1 MKAGASQ
8 MSERESS
15 GSLHIADLTVS
26 YGPRRVVTAAN
37 LEVAPGSMTALI
49 GPNGAGKS
57 TLLRAALELIPRES
71 GTVTVNGRPLGRMR
85 KEVAYVP
92 QRSEVDWN
100 FPITVEQTAKLG
112 TYPKLG
118 LFAFPRATAT
128 ATTVA
133 ALEQVDLLD
142 LKDRPISQL
151 SGGQQ
156 QRMFLA
162 RAIAQQARLFLLD
175 EPFAGVDAASEK
187 VIVAVLNQ
195 LKKAGAAILIVH
207 HDLGTLTEYFDQV
220 IVLNNSVRAVGAPQ
234 EVLESAALPRAY
246 NLPAATD
253 GRGGL
258 A

>member
-1 MKAGASQ
+1 MKAG
-8 MSERESS
+8 ERQVGGRERS
-15 GSLHIADLTVS
+15 GSLHIADLSVS
-26 YGPRRVVTAAN
+26 YGPRRVVTGAS
-37 LEVAPGSMTALI
+37 LEVSPGSMTALI

-71 GTVTVNGRPLGRMR
+71 GTVTVNGHPLGRMR
-85 KEVAYVP
+85 NEVAYVP

-118 LFAFPRATAT
+118 FFNFPRAKAKG
-128 ATTVA
+128 ATVA
-133 ALEQVDLLD
+133 ALQQVDLLD

-175 EPFAGVDAASEK
+175 EPFAGVDVASEK

-195 LKKAGAAILIVH
+195 LKTAGAAILIVH

-220 IVLNNSVRAVGAPQ
+220 VVLNNTVRAAGSPQ
-234 EVLESAALPRAY
+234 EVLESAALPQAY

-253 GRGGL
+253 GRSGL